1 MPIFR
6 EFWGWIVFVGLASA
20 SLIVVIFTVPAKG
33 SFWEILIA
41 AGHKVEPLWV
51 GSAILAYTITEGYT
65 MLADS
70 FRRKMFNAGKAE
82 ERKAFLR
89 VLDANPDKSA
99 AEIRRILEGS
109 SPAAGSTSDVP
120 KGP

>member
-6 EFWGWIVFVGLASA
+6 EFWGWAVFVGLASA

-51 GSAILAYTITEGYT
+51 GSAILAYTITEGYA

-82 ERKAFLR
+82 ERKALLR
-89 VLDANPDKSA
+89 VLDKNPDKSA
-99 AEIRRILEGS
+99 TEIRRILEGS
-109 SPAAGSTSDVP
+109 SPAPSDLP
-120 KGP
+120 KGG